1 MGGSNLAFDILFYFR
16 DLFLLFVFPGILF
29 SIGYSLFL
37 EWVYR
42 KFFADLQNRIGP
54 KYTGPRGLLQ
64 PLADFIKLMAKE
76 DIVPR
81 EADHL
86 GFTVA
91 PILMLALSLTALL
104 LIPISG
110 LVGLIS
116 FEGDLIFAIF
126 LMTLMA
132 ISIVLAGW
140 FSANRFSETG
150 SARAGMQLVGYEI
163 PLTLALIS
171 PAIIAGR
178 LDIAGILSYQVAHVW
193 LVEYAPLA
201 FGIYVICLLAELQ
214 KLPFDI
220 PEAHTEIVAG
230 WQTEFSGKKYAFFH
244 LSNDLEMLFG
254 AGLAVALFL
263 GGPAAPL
270 GILTFGIGF
279 EWLTY
284 SVWFLF
290 KTFLLVLLL
299 SGISALLGRFRI
311 DQMIRGSWRYL
322 IPLAVAQLVLI
333 ESLIVLGFL

>member
-1 MGGSNLAFDILFYFR
+1 
-16 DLFLLFVFPGILF
+16 
-29 SIGYSLFL
+29 
-37 EWVYR
+37 
-42 KFFADLQNRIGP
+42 
-54 KYTGPRGLLQ
+54 
-64 PLADFIKLMAKE
+64 MAKE

>member
-1 MGGSNLAFDILFYFR
+1 LVFDILLYFR
-16 DLFLLFVFPGILF
+16 DLFLLFIFPGIIF
-29 SIGYSLFL
+29 CIGYSLFL

-76 DIVPR
+76 DIVPKG
-81 EADHL
+81 ADRL
-86 GFTVA
+86 GFTA
-91 PILMLALSLTALL
+91 TPILMLALTLTALL

-116 FEGDLIFAIF
+116 FQGDLIFAIF

-178 LDIAGILSYQVAHVW
+178 LDIAGILSYQSAHVW
-193 LVEYAPLA
+193 LIEYAPLA
-201 FGIYVICLLAELQ
+201 FGIFVICILAELQ

-254 AGLAVALFL
+254 AGLAVALFF
-263 GGPAAPL
+263 GGPLPPL
-270 GILTFGIGF
+270 SILSFGVGF

-290 KTFLLVLLL
+290 KTFLLVLVL
-299 SGISALLGRFRI
+299 SGISALLGRWRI

-322 IPLAVAQLVLI
+322 IPLSVAQLVVI
-333 ESLIVLGFL
+333 ESVILFGLL

>member
-1 MGGSNLAFDILFYFR
+1 LVFNILPYFS
-16 DLFLLFVFPGILF
+16 DLFLLFIFPGILF
-29 SIGYSLFL
+29 LIGYSLFL

-81 EADHL
+81 GADHL
-86 GFTVA
+86 GFTVT
-91 PILMLALSLTALL
+91 PILMLSLVLTALL

-116 FEGDLIFAIF
+116 FQGDLIFAIF
-126 LMTLMA
+126 LMTMMA

-163 PLTLALIS
+163 PLTLALIA

-178 LDIAGILSYQVAHVW
+178 LDIAGVLSYQVNHVW
-193 LVEYAPLA
+193 LIEYAPLA
-201 FGIYVICLLAELQ
+201 FGILVICLLAELQ

-254 AGLAVALFL
+254 AGLAVALFF
-263 GGPAAPL
+263 GGPLPPL
-270 GILTFGIGF
+270 SILSFGVGL

-284 SVWFLF
+284 SLWFLL
-290 KTFLLVLLL
+290 KTFLLVLVI
-299 SGISALLGRFRI
+299 SGISALLGRWRI

-322 IPLAVAQLVLI
+322 IPLSVLQLVVI
-333 ESLIVLGFL
+333 ESFMVLGLL

>member
-1 MGGSNLAFDILFYFR
+1 MVFGILLYFG
-16 DLFLLFVFPGILF
+16 DLFLLFIFPGILF
-29 SIGYSLFL
+29 CIGYSLFL

-64 PLADFIKLMAKE
+64 PFADFIKLMAKE
-76 DIVPR
+76 DIVPKG
-81 EADHL
+81 ADHL
-86 GFTVA
+86 GFTVT
-91 PILMLALSLTALL
+91 PILMLSLVLTALL

-116 FEGDLIFAIF
+116 FQGDLIFAIF

-178 LDIAGILSYQVAHVW
+178 LDRAGILSYQVNHVW
-193 LVEYAPLA
+193 LIEYAPLA
-201 FGIYVICLLAELQ
+201 FGILVICILAELQ

-254 AGLAVALFL
+254 AGLAVALFF
-263 GGPAAPL
+263 GGPLPPFS
-270 GILTFGIGF
+270 ILSFGVGF

-284 SVWFLF
+284 SVWFFL
-290 KTFLLVLLL
+290 KTFLLVLLI
-299 SGISALLGRFRI
+299 SGISALLGRWRI

-322 IPLAVAQLVLI
+322 IPLSVAQLVAI
-333 ESLIVLGFL
+333 ESLILFGLL

>member
-1 MGGSNLAFDILFYFR
+1 MAFDILFYFR

-29 SIGYSLFL
+29 CIGYALFL

-76 DIVPR
+76 DIVPKG
-81 EADHL
+81 ADRL

-91 PILMLALSLTALL
+91 PILMLTLSLTALL
-104 LIPISG
+104 LVPISG
-110 LVGLIS
+110 LSGLIS
-116 FEGDLIFAIF
+116 FQGDLIFAIF

-132 ISIVLAGW
+132 IAIVLAGW
-140 FSANRFSETG
+140 FSSNRFSETG

-163 PLTLALIS
+163 PLTLALIT
-171 PAIIAGR
+171 PAVIAGR
-178 LDIAGILSYQVAHVW
+178 LDIAGIVSYQALHGW
-193 LVEYAPLA
+193 LIVYTPLT
-201 FGIYVICLLAELQ
+201 FGIYIICLLAELE

-244 LSNDLEMLFG
+244 LSNNLEMVFG
-254 AGLAVALFL
+254 AGIAIALFF

-270 GILTFGIGF
+270 NILTFGVGL

-284 SVWFLF
+284 SVWFVI
-290 KTFLLVLLL
+290 KTFILVLVL
-299 SGISALLGRFRI
+299 SGISALVGRWRI

-322 IPLAVAQLVLI
+322 IPLSVAQLILV

>member
-1 MGGSNLAFDILFYFR
+1 
-16 DLFLLFVFPGILF
+16 
-29 SIGYSLFL
+29 
-37 EWVYR
+37 
-42 KFFADLQNRIGP
+42 
-54 KYTGPRGLLQ
+54 
-64 PLADFIKLMAKE
+64 MAKE
-76 DIVPR
+76 DIVPKG
-81 EADHL
+81 ADRL
-86 GFTVA
+86 GFTA
-91 PILMLALSLTALL
+91 TPILMLALTLTALL

-116 FEGDLIFAIF
+116 FQGDLIFAIF

-178 LDIAGILSYQVAHVW
+178 LDIAGILSYQSAHVW
-193 LVEYAPLA
+193 LIEYAPLA
-201 FGIYVICLLAELQ
+201 FGIFVICILAELQ

-254 AGLAVALFL
+254 AGLAVALFF
-263 GGPAAPL
+263 GGPLPPL
-270 GILTFGIGF
+270 SILSFGVGF

-290 KTFLLVLLL
+290 KTFLLVLVL
-299 SGISALLGRFRI
+299 SGISALLGRWRI

-322 IPLAVAQLVLI
+322 IPLSVAQLVVI
-333 ESLIVLGFL
+333 ESVILFGLL

>member
-1 MGGSNLAFDILFYFR
+1 MVFDILLYFR

-29 SIGYSLFL
+29 CIGYSLFL

-54 KYTGPRGLLQ
+54 KYTGPRGILQ

-81 EADHL
+81 GADRL

-91 PILMLALSLTALL
+91 PILMLAFSLTALL

-110 LVGLIS
+110 PVGLIG
-116 FEGDLIFAIF
+116 FQGDLIFAIF

-178 LDIAGILSYQVAHVW
+178 LDIAGILSYQLSHVW
-193 LVEYAPLA
+193 LIEYVPLA

-244 LSNDLEMLFG
+244 LSNNLEMLFG

-263 GGPAAPL
+263 GGPSPPL
-270 GILTFGIGF
+270 SILAFGVGL

-284 SVWFLF
+284 SVWFIF
-290 KTFLLVLLL
+290 KTLLLVLLI
-299 SGISALLGRFRI
+299 SGISALLGRWRI

-322 IPLAVAQLVLI
+322 IPLSVAQLMII
-333 ESLIVLGFL
+333 EALLLFGLL

>member
-1 MGGSNLAFDILFYFR
+1 LAFDILLYPR
-16 DLFLLFVFPGILF
+16 DLFLLFIFPGILF
-29 SIGYSLFL
+29 CIGYSLFL

-76 DIVPR
+76 DIVPKG
-81 EADHL
+81 ADRV
-86 GFTVA
+86 GFTIA
-91 PILMLALSLTALL
+91 PILMLSFSLTALL
-104 LIPISG
+104 LVPISN

-116 FEGDLIFAIF
+116 FQGDLIFAIF

-178 LDIAGILSYQVAHVW
+178 LDIAGIVSYQVANVW

-201 FGIYVICLLAELQ
+201 FGVYVICLLAELE

-244 LSNDLEMLFG
+244 LSNNLEMLFG
-254 AGLAVALFL
+254 AGLAVALFF
-263 GGPAAPL
+263 GGPSPPL
-270 GILTFGIGF
+270 SILSFGVGL

-299 SGISALLGRFRI
+299 SGISALMGRWRI

-322 IPLAVAQLVLI
+322 VPLALVQLIAI
-333 ESLIVLGFL
+333 ESLFVLGIL